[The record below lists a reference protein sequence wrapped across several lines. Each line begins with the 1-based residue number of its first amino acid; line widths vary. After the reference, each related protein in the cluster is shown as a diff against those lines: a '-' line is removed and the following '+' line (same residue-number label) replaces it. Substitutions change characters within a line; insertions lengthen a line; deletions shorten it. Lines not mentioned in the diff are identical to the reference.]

1 MKDLSFLLPLMA
13 GCFGATLG
21 SFLNVVIYRL
31 PRESLSVN
39 KPRRSCCPH
48 CGTTIRWYENIPIIS
63 YLVLCGHCRTCH
75 ESISLR
81 YPIVE
86 GLTLLLFVIVT
97 FLEMDGFLS
106 GGPHSV
112 QLFFVYLVHLV
123 LVMIAIVVTFI
134 DIDFKII
141 PDEIN
146 IPGMWA
152 APVLSAFLP
161 LLHEQ
166 DRLFMA
172 LDPSLWSPA
181 AALISALV
189 GAAVGAGSLLLVGQ
203 LGKLLFKK
211 DAMGFGDVKFM
222 ALVGGFLG
230 WDACIAVF
238 LLACL
243 AGSVIGI
250 GYKIVTKRQDI
261 PFGPFLSLGMVV
273 IILFREE
280 VYHFTLTTW
289 PSWIQSFMR

>member
-1 MKDLSFLLPLMA
+1 MIDLSFLLPLVA
-13 GCFGATLG
+13 GCFGAILG

-39 KPRRSCCPH
+39 TPRRSCCPH

-63 YLVLCGHCRTCH
+63 YMILCGRCRTCR
-75 ESISLR
+75 EPISLR
-81 YPIVE
+81 YPVVE
-86 GLTLLLFVIVT
+86 GITLLLFVIVT

-112 QLFFVYLVHLV
+112 QLFFIYLVHLV
-123 LVMIAIVVTFI
+123 LVMIAVVVTFI

-146 IPGMWA
+146 KPGMIA
-152 APVLSAFLP
+152 APILSALLP

-166 DRLFMA
+166 DRLYMA
-172 LDPSLWSPA
+172 LEPSFCSPLA
-181 AALISALV
+181 AGISALV
-189 GAAVGAGSLLLVGQ
+189 GAAVGAGSLYLVGV

-250 GYKIVTKRQDI
+250 GYKIATKRQDI

-289 PSWIQSFMR
+289 PNWIQSFMR